1 MTLTDIFELQ
11 KEISQC
17 QNPSDIQKLFDDN
30 GEDCDI
36 KTAELILNSTPKF
49 TLSEQNDTFINS
61 KLIFCPDCKNSLPD
75 KILIYR
81 EDKNSADP
89 PLTNTPRG
97 YIIVREGCEGRGG
110 KDLPGLRAAQAD
122 ATGRGGAETA
132 QEPAEPDHGPAQ
144 RHRTDA
150 G

>member
-17 QNPSDIQKLFDDN
+17 KNPSDIQKLFDDN

-75 KILIYR
+75 KILS
-81 EDKNSADP
+81 SAVEIISMSDMIHFGCCECGTMWNIESKHHGKDS
-89 PLTNTPRG
+89 L
-97 YIIVREGCEGRGG
+97 YII
-110 KDLPGLRAAQAD
+110 
-122 ATGRGGAETA
+122 
-132 QEPAEPDHGPAQ
+132 
-144 RHRTDA
+144 
-150 G
+150 